1 MITTKL
7 FQLVWK
13 GKVIRLSNIEEVM
26 RHKILLIVF
35 VLFSVSMQSQVLIAL
50 LLGKSLNTGKI
61 EFGLDGG
68 VNYSSL
74 SGMESSSYL
83 RKWNLGFF
91 FDIKMKEQW
100 YLNTGVLVKSELGLD
115 ALTESDLEFLGA
127 TIYDE
132 EGEYNQSISYF
143 LVPALARYKFDNNMY
158 AEIGPQF
165 GLAYKSHIKFH
176 SKIDGIEINGS
187 EENRDMIN
195 RFDMGLAA
203 GAGYRLL
210 KGLGWTIGLRYYYGF
225 LDVYKD
231 RSGTKNSSLFLKL
244 NVPIGAS
251 QEKKDQI
258 KEFKNSRNEK
268 KAEKKAAKKAI
279 KKQKKSSN
287 G

>member
-1 MITTKL
+1 
-7 FQLVWK
+7 
-13 GKVIRLSNIEEVM
+13 M
-26 RHKILLIVF
+26 RNKYLLIF
-35 VLFSVSMQSQVLIAL
+35 FLFISLSMQSQVLIAL

-68 VNYSSL
+68 VNYSAL
-74 SGMESSSYL
+74 GGMESSSYF

-115 ALTESDLEFLGA
+115 NLTESDLEFLGA
-127 TIYDE
+127 TIHDE

-143 LVPALARYKFDNNMY
+143 LVPALARYKFDNHMY

-165 GLAYKSHIKFH
+165 GLAYRSYIKFH
-176 SKIDGIEINGS
+176 SKIDGIEINAS
-187 EENRDMIN
+187 EDNRDMIN

-231 RSGTKNSSLFLKL
+231 RSGTNNSSLFLKL
-244 NVPIGAS
+244 NVPIGLSEAKKEEAKAMKAS
-251 QEKKDQI
+251 I
-258 KEFKNSRNEK
+258 KEK
-268 KAEKKAAKKAI
+268 KAKKKEDKKER
-279 KKQKKSSN
+279 KKQEKSN
-287 G
+287 Q